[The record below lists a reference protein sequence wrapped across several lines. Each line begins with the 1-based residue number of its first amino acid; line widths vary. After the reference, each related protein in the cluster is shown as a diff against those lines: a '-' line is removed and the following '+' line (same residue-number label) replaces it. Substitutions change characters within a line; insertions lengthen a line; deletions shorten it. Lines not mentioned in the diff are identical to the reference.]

1 MVKNLL
7 TSLIMK
13 LFFLLIFLSVVQ
25 SSVYG
30 QLTIDEFYEDKSKKL
45 VQSRVETFDSLG
57 VSELKKRFKN
67 WGSTQFVNLREITVS
82 ETDDQ
87 IVLNYITD
95 SFYYTVFTKSTLS
108 WYVRMVVQFKEDRIR
123 VLMYDDGNV
132 FRGGSVV
139 SGVRISSVPDRS
151 TTFLDYFNSK
161 GKPTMG
167 SGGGLENFK
176 KSINLTVDG
185 LVKSIRDN
193 SGGTDTDTDW

>member
-1 MVKNLL
+1 
-7 TSLIMK
+7 MK